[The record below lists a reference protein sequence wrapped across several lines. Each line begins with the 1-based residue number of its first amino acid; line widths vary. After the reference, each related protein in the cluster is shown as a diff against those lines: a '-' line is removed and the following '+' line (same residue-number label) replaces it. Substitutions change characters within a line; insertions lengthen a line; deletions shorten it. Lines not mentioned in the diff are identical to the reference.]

1 MEDLK
6 NTHVNL
12 DDTFKYPT
20 HTSINTLGDNIGS
33 VEKYDFSKANLCY
46 ENRVAAIS
54 LVASICY
61 QNPKAIGS
69 ISLFNRLA
77 CEASSLPSSA
87 YEFVPVLLDP
97 NREPDTLLLSGDN
110 NVKKYGEWV
119 EATNDSGNLQRFLL
133 TNYRA
138 LVFDYDAKL
147 AEMNA
152 YALDLGKTNEWVQNE
167 EEIIKTNYLEFYNNE
182 FECNIIKEHF
192 KVFKF
197 KVDLSTRSQMVRHR
211 VNWQELS
218 RRYVSGKRVPFDF
231 FISEPM
237 SKIELDAG
245 YRNEDGKSITFDMED
260 LCNLCVDFY
269 NKAIDAGI
277 KPQEARR
284 VIPQAM
290 YTNIWGAFQPKQLE
304 NFYNLRLDDAH
315 AQREINLIAKAMKG
329 FE

>member
-1 MEDLK
+1 M
-6 NTHVNL
+6 
-12 DDTFKYPT
+12 FMQGKYDVDGMN
-20 HTSINTLGDNIGS
+20 SF
-33 VEKYDFSKANLCY
+33 VESYDFSKANMNQA
-46 ENRVAAIS
+46 NRLHAVT

-61 QNPKAIGS
+61 NNPKAIGS

-97 NREPDTLLLSGDN
+97 RREPDKMILG
-110 NVKKYGEWV
+110 NVKSNVRKYGEWV
-119 EATNDSGNLQRFLL
+119 TAEDELGKTRDFLL

-138 LVFDYDAKL
+138 LVFDY
-147 AEMNA
+147 EVRSS
-152 YALDLGKTNEWVQNE
+152 ALIAVGASE
-167 EEIIKTNYLEFYNNE
+167 ESIEELKVSYLELYNNPHECEIIKQ
-182 FECNIIKEHF
+182 HF

-231 FISEPM
+231 YISEKM
-237 SKIELDAG
+237 KDVTTEYGNTQKILDICLEHYYKAL
-245 YRNEDGKSITFDMED
+245 EDG
-260 LCNLCVDFY
+260 V
-269 NKAIDAGI
+269 

-284 VIPQAM
+284 IIPQAM
-290 YTNIWGAFQPKQLE
+290 YTDIWGAFQPKQLE

>member
-1 MEDLK
+1 M
-6 NTHVNL
+6 
-12 DDTFKYPT
+12 FMQGKYDVDGR
-20 HTSINTLGDNIGS
+20 SS
-33 VEKYDFSKANLCY
+33 FVESYDFSKANMNQA
-46 ENRVAAIS
+46 NRLHVVT

-61 QNPKAIGS
+61 NNPKAVDS
-69 ISLFNRLA
+69 ESLFNRLKS
-77 CEASSLPSSA
+77 EAGGLPSSA

-97 NREPDTLLLSGDN
+97 RREPDVSLLGDTTH
-110 NVKKYGEWV
+110 VRKYGEWI
-119 EATNDSGNLQRFLL
+119 EAINDSGNLQRFLL

-138 LVFDYDAKL
+138 LVFDYEAKL

-152 YALDLGKTNEWVQNE
+152 YALTSGKTSEWIKNE
-167 EEIIKTNYLEFYNNE
+167 EEILKTNYLETYNNE
-182 FECNIIKEHF
+182 FECNIIKDYF

-237 SKIELDAG
+237 GKVKLSKCVGIDRTDGQDL
-245 YRNEDGKSITFDMED
+245 YEDVNMEYI
-260 LCNLCVDFY
+260 CNLCVEFY

-284 VIPQAM
+284 IIPQAM
-290 YTNIWGAFQPKQLE
+290 YVDIWGAFQPKQLE
-304 NFYNLRLDDAH
+304 NFYNMRLDDAH

>member
-1 MEDLK
+1 M
-6 NTHVNL
+6 
-12 DDTFKYPT
+12 FMQGKYNVDGR
-20 HTSINTLGDNIGS
+20 SS
-33 VEKYDFSKANLCY
+33 FVESYDFSKANMNQASRLHA
-46 ENRVAAIS
+46 VT

-61 QNPKAIGS
+61 NNPKAIDS
-69 ISLFNRLA
+69 ESLFNRLKS
-77 CEASSLPSSA
+77 EAAGLPSSA
-87 YEFVPVLLDP
+87 YEYVPVLLDP
-97 NREPDTLLLSGDN
+97 RREPDMSLLSGDN

-138 LVFDYDAKL
+138 LVFDYEAKL
-147 AEMNA
+147 VEMNT
-152 YALDLGKTNEWVQNE
+152 YALDSGKTNEWIKNE
-167 EEIIKTNYLEFYNNE
+167 EEIIKDNYLEFYNNE

-218 RRYVSGKRVPFDF
+218 RRYVSGDRVPFEF
-231 FISEPM
+231 YISEKM

-260 LCNLCVDFY
+260 LCNICVDFY

-284 VIPQAM
+284 IIPQAM